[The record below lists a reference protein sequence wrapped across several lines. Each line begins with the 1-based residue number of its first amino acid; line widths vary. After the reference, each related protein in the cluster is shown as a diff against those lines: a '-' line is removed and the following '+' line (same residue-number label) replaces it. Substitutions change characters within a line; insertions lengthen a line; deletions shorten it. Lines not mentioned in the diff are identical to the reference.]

1 MTTRRDFL
9 AGLANGVGAL
19 ALPAGAHAAAA
30 AGATDGNPLPPGV
43 TASAFSKFLAAA
55 RSIVGADHVFADR
68 NTQLRSYEDQYATT
82 PRGTHLPGAALAPQ
96 NVGEIQKIVRA
107 ASDHG
112 IPLWTI
118 STGKNFAYGGPAP
131 RQAGTVVLDLKRMNR
146 IIEVNEKH
154 AYAVVEPGVSYFDL
168 YRHLRKIGSKL
179 WIDPAAPGWGGV
191 LGNLVDHG
199 AGYTPYGDHL
209 LMQCGMEVV
218 LSDGTLVHTAMG
230 ALPGSKTTSLY
241 KYGLGPWAD
250 GLFTQS
256 NFGIVTRIGIWLMP
270 EPPGYKPYMISFE
283 KEDDLH
289 EITERVRPL
298 KLNMVIPNAATTVEM
313 LWETAVQK
321 QKRDYYTGK
330 GPLPDSARKK
340 IREDLRI
347 GVWNFYGAAY
357 GPPPIMDVNLELIRD
372 TLASI
377 PGAKW
382 YWDED
387 RVGDVAWEYRK
398 QLMRGIPNMVEYNL
412 MNWIPNGGHMDFS
425 PISPV
430 TGADAMKQYHLIR
443 DRCNKAGFDYI
454 GEMLVGWRD
463 MHHIFCLLYSVV
475 DEDEKKRAHALFE
488 ELVDAAAAAGY
499 GEYRTHL
506 DFMDKIAGTY
516 GWNDGAQSRLHQRFK
531 DKLEPRGI
539 LSPGKMGIWPKGARA
554 GGVA

>member
-1 MTTRRDFL
+1 M
-9 AGLANGVGAL
+9 AGI
-19 ALPAGAHAAAA
+19 
-30 AGATDGNPLPPGV
+30 LPPGV
-43 TASAFSKFLAAA
+43 SEKTFRGFVAAA
-55 RSIVGADHVFADR
+55 QNVVGIDYVFLDPKWDLSA
-68 NTQLRSYEDQYATT
+68 YHDQYATT
-82 PRGTHLPGAALAPQ
+82 PKAAHQASAAVAPA
-96 NVGEIQKIVRA
+96 NVEQVQAVLRA
-107 ASDHG
+107 ARQHG
-112 IPLWTI
+112 VPVWTI

-131 RQAGTVVLDLKRMNR
+131 RVAGTVVLDLKRMNR

-168 YRHLRKIGSKL
+168 YRHLQKIGSKL

-218 LSDGTLVHTAMG
+218 LADGTVTQTAMG
-230 ALPGSKTTSLY
+230 ALPGSRTTHLY
-241 KYGLGPWAD
+241 KYGMGPWAD

-256 NFGIVTRIGIWLMP
+256 NFGVVTRIGIWLMP
-270 EPPGYKPYMISFE
+270 EPPGYKPYMITYE
-283 KEDDLH
+283 REDDLH

-313 LWETAVQK
+313 LWETAVQR

-330 GPLPDSARKK
+330 GPLPDSVRKK

-357 GPPPIMDVNLELIRD
+357 GPPQIMEANLEVVRD
-372 TLASI
+372 ALVSI
-377 PGAKW
+377 PGAKI
-382 YWDED
+382 YFDED
-387 RVGDVAWEYRK
+387 RVGDMAWDYRK
-398 QLMRGIPNMVEYNL
+398 QLMRGIPNMTEYNL

-430 TGADAMKQYHLIR
+430 TGEDAMRQYHLIR

-463 MHHIFCLLYSVV
+463 MHHIFCLLYDLG
-475 DEDEKKRAHALFE
+475 DEDQKRRAHALFE
-488 ELVDAAAAAGY
+488 ELIAAAAAAGY

-506 DFMDKIAGTY
+506 DFMDRIAGTY
-516 GWNDGAQSRLHQRFK
+516 NWNGGAQQKLHQKLK
-531 DKLEPRGI
+531 DRLDPAGI
-539 LSPGKMGIWPKGARA
+539 LSPGKMGIWPQGHHPGA
-554 GGVA
+554 VS

>member
-1 MTTRRDFL
+1 MTTRREFL
-9 AGLANGVGAL
+9 AGVANGVGAL
-19 ALPAGAHAAAA
+19 ALPAA
-30 AGATDGNPLPPGV
+30 AGAASAADTSLPPGV
-43 TASAFSKFLAAA
+43 SASAFSAFLAAA
-55 RSIVGADHVFADR
+55 KKIVGQDHVFVDR
-68 NTQLRSYEDQYATT
+68 SSQLRSYEDQYATT
-82 PRGTHLPGAALAPQ
+82 PRGAHLPGAAVAPA
-96 NVGEIQKIVRA
+96 NVEEVRKIART
-107 ASDHG
+107 ASQHG
-112 IPLWTI
+112 VPLWTI

-146 IIEVNEKH
+146 VIEVNEKH

-218 LSDGTLVHTAMG
+218 LSDGTLVHTAMT
-230 ALPGSKTTSLY
+230 ALPGSKTGSLY

-289 EITERVRPL
+289 EVTERVRPL

-357 GPPPIMDVNLELIRD
+357 GPEPILQTNLELIRD
-372 TLASI
+372 TLGSI

-475 DEDEKKRAHALFE
+475 DEDEKKRAHALFD
-488 ELVDAAAAAGY
+488 ELIDAAAAAGY

-516 GWNDGAQSRLHQRFK
+516 KWNDGAQSKLHQRFK
-531 DKLEPRGI
+531 NHLEPRGI
-539 LSPGKMGIWPKGARA
+539 LSPGKMGIWPKGAKP
-554 GGVA
+554 GGAT

>member
-1 MTTRRDFL
+1 MTTRREFL
-9 AGLANGVGAL
+9 AGIASGIGTA
-19 ALPAGAHAAAA
+19 ALPSVSSADSGSQAAAPA
-30 AGATDGNPLPPGV
+30 LPPGL
-43 TASAFSKFLAAA
+43 TRKSWGGFLDAA
-55 RSIVGADHVFADR
+55 RAVVGKDHVFTDPVSH
-68 NTQLRSYEDQYATT
+68 LKSYEDQYSTS
-82 PRGTHLPGAALAPQ
+82 PRGAHSPSAAVAPS
-96 NVGEIQKIVRA
+96 NVAEVQKLVRA
-107 ASDHG
+107 ASEHG
-112 IPLWTI
+112 VPLWTI

-131 RQAGTVVLDLKRMNR
+131 RQSGAVVLDLKRMDR
-146 IIEVNEKH
+146 VIEVNEKH

-218 LSDGTLVHTAMG
+218 LADGTLVQTAMG
-230 ALPGSKTTSLY
+230 ALEGSRTTHLY

-256 NFGIVTRIGIWLMP
+256 NYGVVTRIGIWLMP
-270 EPPGYKPYMISFE
+270 EPPGYKPYMITYE

-289 EITERVRPL
+289 EVTERVRPL

-321 QKRDYYTGK
+321 QRRDYYTGK

-357 GPPPIMDVNLELIRD
+357 GPPPIMEANLKAIQDSL
-372 TLASI
+372 LSI
-377 PGAKW
+377 PGAKIW
-382 YWDED
+382 YDED
-387 RVGDVAWEYRK
+387 RIGDVAWEYRK

-430 TGADAMKQYHLIR
+430 TGDDAMKQYQLIR
-443 DRCNKAGFDYI
+443 DRCNAAGFDYI

-463 MHHIFCLLYSVV
+463 MHHIFCLLYSVT
-475 DEDEKKRAHALFE
+475 DEAEKRRAAELFA
-488 ELVDAAAAAGY
+488 ELIDAAAAAGY

-506 DFMDKIAGTY
+506 DFMDKIADTY
-516 GWNDGAQSRLHQRFK
+516 NWNKGSQQHMRDRLK
-531 DKLEPRGI
+531 DELDPRGI
-539 LSPGKMGIWPKGARA
+539 LSPGKMGIWPKAQRQ
-554 GGVA
+554 GGRT